1 MTRLVEARSFSGP
14 APVIDEEALDSFVN
28 LLLAQSPRQARAMVL
43 AAADA
48 GAQPREIYLELLA
61 PALREVGA
69 RWQVGTASIAQEHL
83 ATAVVSSIMAGLA
96 PRLEELPPV
105 GHSAVLACIDSET
118 HDVGLRMVGD
128 FLEADGWE
136 TLYLGAATPAADLV
150 RLAEKW
156 HPDVVGLSTTL
167 SAHLGSVRE
176 TVAALRALPGPPF
189 VILGGMAYNGLA
201 AMAESLGAD
210 AFASD
215 AGVASGF
222 LRSRFSGA

>member
-1 MTRLVEARSFSGP
+1 MTKLVKATPFSGSALEIDGQSLRSF
-14 APVIDEEALDSFVN
+14 VD
-28 LLLAQSPRQARAMVL
+28 LLLAQSPREARAMVL

-48 GAQPREIYLELLA
+48 GAQPREIYLDLLA

-69 RWQVGTASIAQEHL
+69 RWQLGTASIAQEHL

-105 GHSAVLACIDSET
+105 GHSAILACTDSER

-156 HPDVVGLSTTL
+156 HPNVVGLSTTL
-167 SAHLGSVRE
+167 TAHLRSVRE
-176 TVAALRALPGPPF
+176 TVSALRALPGPPF

-215 AGVASGF
+215 AGVASRF
-222 LRSRFSGA
+222 LRSRFSGG